1 MGQPFTFLFAA
12 ASKGGLIITIIYR
25 IRPIL
30 LRCWNFT
37 IINKVRFIA
46 ILTGIML
53 LISVRVP
60 NIFPKRFSNYMLRM
74 TSQSESYII
83 ETKT

>member
-12 ASKGGLIITIIYR
+12 ASKAALIITIIYR

-30 LRCWNFT
+30 LRNFT

-46 ILTGIML
+46 VLAGIML
-53 LISVRVP
+53 LISVGVP
-60 NIFPKRFSNYMLRM
+60 NIFPIRFSNYMLRRLHGLRV
-74 TSQSESYII
+74 T
-83 ETKT
+83 